1 MNIQNIPRGD
11 TLIKKGLGPKF
22 DALVSFD
29 YSQIEYRLLAY
40 YLSVRLDDESMAD
53 VFRSG
58 RDVHAETARLIL
70 RLPADAE
77 LTDKERQR
85 GKTGNFS
92 IVYAGGVPTIQRQ
105 QAIAGDPV
113 TREEAKE
120 ILKAIRT
127 TMPGV
132 YDLDQDIQTT
142 VKERGYL
149 RSILGRILYPD
160 PKIPERD
167 ARRKMLNAL
176 MQGGAAD
183 IMRNAIVECTRWRKA
198 AGIHSQIICM
208 VHDDMIWDAVD
219 EEIPLLYNE
228 VPKLMMY
235 PKVSD
240 VVPLEVDCV
249 VGRSSWAE
257 KEKYE

>member
-40 YLSVRLDDESMAD
+40 YLHQVLDDDSMAE

-58 RDVHAETARLIL
+58 RDVHTETARRVL
-70 RLPADAE
+70 RYAADVE

-85 GKTGNFS
+85 GKTANFS
-92 IVYAGGVPTIQRQ
+92 IIYAGGVPTIIRQ
-105 QAIAGDPV
+105 QALAGDPV
-113 TREEAKE
+113 TKEEAKE
-120 ILKAIRT
+120 ILQAIRDS
-127 TMPGV
+127 MPGSIA
-132 YDLDQDIQTT
+132 LDKDIQAT
-142 VKERGYL
+142 VAERGYL
-149 RSILGRILYPD
+149 RSIVGRILYPD

-167 ARRKMLNAL
+167 ALRKMLNAL

-183 IMRNAIVECTRWRKA
+183 IMRHAIVECSRWRKA
-198 AGIHSQIICM
+198 EGIKSQIICM
-208 VHDDMIWDAVD
+208 VHDDMIWDAHA
-219 EEIPLLYNE
+219 EEIPVLHE
-228 VPKLMMY
+228 MVPRLMDF
-235 PKVSD
+235 PKVSE

-249 VGRSSWAE
+249 IGRESWAE

>member
-40 YLSVRLDDESMAD
+40 YMSEVLQDDSMAE

-58 RDVHAETARLIL
+58 RDVHIESARLVL
-70 RLPADAE
+70 HYDADVE

-85 GKTGNFS
+85 GKTANFS
-92 IVYAGGVPTIQRQ
+92 IIYAGGVPTIMRQ
-105 QAIAGDPV
+105 QALAGDPV
-113 TREEAKE
+113 TREEAKV
-120 ILKAIRT
+120 ILQAIKD
-127 TMPGV
+127 TMPGAIA
-132 YDLDQDIQTT
+132 LDKDIQAT
-142 VKERGYL
+142 VAERGYL
-149 RSILGRILYPD
+149 RSIVGRILYPD
-160 PKIPERD
+160 PTIPERD

-183 IMRNAIVECTRWRKA
+183 IMRHAIVECSRWRA
-198 AGIHSQIICM
+198 AQGIKSQMICM
-208 VHDDMIWDAVD
+208 VHDDLIWDAFED
-219 EEIPLLYNE
+219 EIPLLVEN
-228 VPKLMMY
+228 VPKLMDF
-235 PKVSD
+235 PKVSS

-249 VGRSSWAE
+249 IGRTSWAE